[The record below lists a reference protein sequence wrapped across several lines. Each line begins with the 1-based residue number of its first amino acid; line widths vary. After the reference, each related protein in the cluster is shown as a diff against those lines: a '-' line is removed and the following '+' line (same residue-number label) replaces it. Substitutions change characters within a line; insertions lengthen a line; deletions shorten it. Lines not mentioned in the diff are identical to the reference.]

1 MAVALPHWPDEPVW
15 AIKIRAA
22 EHGEQRLY
30 ESITYKRSFDF
41 HQGLTHAPP
50 ATPPPYGRHMA
61 VTSGHAGVA
70 LAAIAIDDWQYPTPY
85 AYTAITLAKSIEYQ
99 IPIVFFFWLKV
110 LFHFSRSTQ

>member
-1 MAVALPHWPDEPVW
+1 MAVALPHWPDEPEL

-22 EHGEQRLY
+22 DHSEQRLNK
-30 ESITYKRSFDF
+30 SSTYMHSFDF
-41 HQGLTHAPP
+41 HQGRTHASP

-70 LAAIAIDDWQYPTPY
+70 MAAIAIDDWQYPTPY

-99 IPIVFFFWLKV
+99 IPIVFFF
-110 LFHFSRSTQ
+110 